1 MGPKCL
7 RRKNPKR
14 EPIASRR
21 DRPPCAPWPRETRP
35 LGASR
40 LPPPRSLH
48 EGAYPIPSIRHRAH
62 SAAQASCSGR
72 SHITSYPM
80 IGSTTA
86 QLPRPVGLAGNPRT
100 HTRRHRRRRAGTRPG
115 ARSRVLFSPHLSLC
129 FLDHNHQETRTEAAR
144 GGSELL
150 HNTTATPLHFAAQHL
165 VSTASLHNVPLIVG
179 RGPMDC

>member
-21 DRPPCAPWPRETRP
+21 DRPPCAPWPRVRRP

-48 EGAYPIPSIRHRAH
+48 EEACPNPSILHRAY
-62 SAAQASCSGR
+62 SAAQGSCSGR
-72 SHITSYPM
+72 SHITSHPM
-80 IGSTTA
+80 NGSTTA

-100 HTRRHRRRRAGTRPG
+100 RAGTRPA

-150 HNTTATPLHFAAQHL
+150 HNTTAIPLHFNAQL
-165 VSTASLHNVPLIVG
+165 QASTALIHNIPLIVG